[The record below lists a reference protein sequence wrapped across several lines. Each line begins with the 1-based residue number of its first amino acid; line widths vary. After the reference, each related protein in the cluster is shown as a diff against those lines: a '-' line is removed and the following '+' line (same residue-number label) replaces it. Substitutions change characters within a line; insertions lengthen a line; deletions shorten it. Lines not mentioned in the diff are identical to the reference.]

1 MVPATCKS
9 KSALAEVRRPES
21 CDSLQDFFLHIKKE
35 MPTTFCIKNKV
46 THVCDCMCACV
57 WLCVT
62 VCACM
67 CVSVWHHIVYCRMNL
82 RDHMLSL
89 ERINCKGPP
98 DWATASSG
106 APAPTAAPPLSRTT
120 QQMVATLASVDVSPS
135 FLHMQKCEKIDIKEN
150 GRIYWI

>member
-1 MVPATCKS
+1 MCVPAY
-9 KSALAEVRRPES
+9 
-21 CDSLQDFFLHIKKE
+21 
-35 MPTTFCIKNKV
+35 
-46 THVCDCMCACV
+46 
-57 WLCVT
+57 

-67 CVSVWHHIVYCRMNL
+67 CVRLCVWHHIVYCRMNL

-106 APAPTAAPPLSRTT
+106 APAPIAAPPLSRTT

-135 FLHMQKCEKIDIKEN
+135 FLHMQKCEKIDIKRKWQNLLNLIWNRSGEKQLLLPLRYSASTSLRKRHRVRRCWQWFTLPYEYLN
-150 GRIYWI
+150 SHLAFD